1 MNKASEPE
9 SEGDDAIIGVALT
22 ISLIVFAGLA
32 LCGFL
37 IFQFLKSELTVEPAD
52 QPPTALPQ
60 AIPPRQAEV
69 PLLQWTEI
77 TESAGI
83 DFLHVNGARGEK
95 LLPETMGGGC
105 AFFDYDAD
113 GDQDILFV
121 NSQEWPETPGPAPN
135 AEATLKLYANDGKG
149 RFSDVTRAS
158 GLNHSMY
165 GMGVACADY
174 DGDGQTDLFI
184 SCVGRDRLFHNEQGR
199 FVEVTDAA
207 GVAGTEQDWSS
218 SCGWFDYD
226 GDGDLDLFV
235 ARYLKWSRE
244 YDRSQDFKLL
254 GGGRAYG
261 RPQNFEGTFPVLY
274 ENQGDG
280 SFQDVTHK
288 AGLEVLNPATKTPL
302 GKSLGV
308 VFEDFDSDGDLDI
321 LVAND
326 TVRNFLFVNQSDG
339 TFVESSTLAG
349 VAFDRQGTARGAM
362 GIDSAHFRNNQSIGV
377 AIGNYANEMT
387 ALYVTR
393 NRGLQFDDEA
403 VSNGLGPATRKQ
415 LSFGVLFLDVDLDGR
430 LDFAQANGH
439 LEEEIHKVQSS
450 QTYAQSP
457 QLFWNAGADKK
468 RELLACPVEK
478 TGPAFAKPLV
488 GRGMSFA
495 DIDADGDLDLLIT
508 TIGGKPRLLRNDL
521 ATEHHWLRV
530 KLNGKG
536 KNRNAIGAKVTLIA
550 AGKTQTRTVS
560 PTRGYLSQVELPLTF
575 GLGKIDHVDE
585 LNIQWA
591 DGTEQTVE
599 VPEVDQFLQIQQ
611 R

>member
-1 MNKASEPE
+1 MNNASEPE
-9 SEGDDAIIGVALT
+9 PQGNDAIIGVALT
-22 ISLIVFAGLA
+22 RSLIVFAALG

-37 IFQFLKSELTVEPAD
+37 IFQYLKTETNVEPDD
-52 QPPTALPQ
+52 QQPTALPQ
-60 AIPPRQAEV
+60 GVQPQQAEV
-69 PLLQWTEI
+69 PPLQWSEI

-83 DFLHVNGARGEK
+83 NFIHVNGATGEK

-121 NSQEWPETPGPAPN
+121 NSQEWPETQGADSTS
-135 AEATLKLYANDGKG
+135 ESTLKLYNNDGTGK
-149 RFSDVTRAS
+149 FSDVTEAC
-158 GLNHSMY
+158 GLNHAMY

-174 DGDGQTDLFI
+174 DGDGWSDIFV

-199 FVEVTDAA
+199 FVEVTESA
-207 GVAGTEQDWSS
+207 GVAGTKHDWSS

-244 YDRSQDFKLL
+244 YDLSQDFKLL

-261 RPQNFEGTFPVLY
+261 RPQNFEGTFPALY
-274 ENQGDG
+274 ENRGDG
-280 SFQDVTHK
+280 TFQDVAQE
-288 AGLEVLNPATKTPL
+288 AGLAVLNSATNTPL
-302 GKSLGV
+302 GKSLGI

-339 TFVESSTLAG
+339 TFIESSTLAG

-362 GIDSAHFRNNQSIGV
+362 GIDSAYFRNNRSIGV
-377 AIGNYANEMT
+377 AIGNYANEMS
-387 ALYVTR
+387 ALYVSR
-393 NRGLQFDDEA
+393 NEALQFEDEA

-457 QLFWNAGADKK
+457 QLFWNAGAEKK
-468 RELLACPVEK
+468 REFVACPVEK
-478 TGPAFAKPLV
+478 TGADFGKPIV
-488 GRGMSFA
+488 GRGMAYA

-521 ATEHHWLRV
+521 DNGHHWLRL
-530 KLNGKG
+530 KLLGKG
-536 KNRNAIGAKVTLIA
+536 KNRDAIGAKVTLV
-550 AGKTQTRTVS
+550 AGGETQTRTVS

-575 GLGKIDHVDE
+575 GLGNIDHVDA
-585 LNIQWA
+585 LNIRWA
-591 DGTEQTVE
+591 DGTNQTVE
-599 VPEVDQFLQIQQ
+599 VLDVDQFLQIPQ